1 MSRIRKNTKKLS
13 RNRINRHYK
22 NVHSRLFG
30 SDKNISCDLSEG
42 QLRWE
47 ELDAMPSIEIEDC

>member
-13 RNRINRHYK
+13 RNRMNRHYK

-30 SDKNISCDLSEG
+30 SDKNISFDLSEG
-42 QLRWE
+42 QLSWE
-47 ELDAMPSIEIEDC
+47 EIDAIPSIEIEDC